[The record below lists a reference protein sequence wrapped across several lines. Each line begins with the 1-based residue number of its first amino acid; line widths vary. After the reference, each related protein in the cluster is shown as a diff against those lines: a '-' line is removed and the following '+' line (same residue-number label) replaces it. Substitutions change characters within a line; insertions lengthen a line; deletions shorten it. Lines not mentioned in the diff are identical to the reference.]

1 MRVVPKIQKRCQVS
15 CISFDIQIEFVQLN
29 LNLKFLVISQTSK
42 LLCNMESFK
51 YSMDMSHIFVAA
63 FNSKFQS
70 FWLLHFHLLKVVQ
83 KNEELNWC
91 EEAAVAIGN
100 LSAASAL

>member
-1 MRVVPKIQKRCQVS
+1 
-15 CISFDIQIEFVQLN
+15 
-29 LNLKFLVISQTSK
+29 
-42 LLCNMESFK
+42 
-51 YSMDMSHIFVAA
+51 MDMSHIFVAA

-91 EEAAVAIGN
+91 EEAAAAIGN